1 MRATQHWH
9 LTRLSDL
16 EACITT
22 TQAMLANS
30 RKLIAYAHVLNVD
43 MCDRIERAAL
53 LDQDQPPNAGS
64 LPISNNP

>member
-1 MRATQHWH
+1 
-9 LTRLSDL
+9 
-16 EACITT
+16 
-22 TQAMLANS
+22 MLANS